1 MKNLHTVI
9 ASVGVACVLGLL
21 QACGGGGSAGLPAIS
36 VGSPS
41 PLPSSA
47 IESGGANIDHA
58 GLINYY
64 AGTYGASDDLTSNK
78 DFVLFVAGDDGPL
91 NVSGNEA
98 RYVIVRGMIGGESG
112 PAIVDYTLLSG
123 VVTVSYNSP
132 REKISVGTTVT
143 LAAYNHIGTY
153 PANITNSRVGT
164 KVTFVVM
171 TNGVSVVGATV
182 PLVVSSGYSYN
193 AYSSNDLSAAI
204 SINASTTVTSI
215 ATRINHFI
223 SAQYVALL
231 YQNGAND
238 NVNQWDAFRSA
249 FLFGALT
256 PTQNLPTSG
265 TVGYAIDH
273 ALGSYRDGG
282 DGSKSRVLVGSGFL
296 SANFSGQ
303 LHSNTRTY
311 KLVSLNLD
319 MNDHLGN
326 DFVNITASAL
336 RLQDGETGNSLNQFY
351 DSGNQPSVIDMDYA
365 TGTGLTDIVNGNAS
379 SGVNFSGSFYGPNA
393 EEVGGGL
400 CAPCGNGDIGS
411 PDGNTTTNDFLS
423 IGFIGKKQ

>member
-1 MKNLHTVI
+1 MKNLHKITAV
-9 ASVGVACVLGLL
+9 VGFVLALGLL
-21 QACGGGGSAGLPAIS
+21 QACGGGGGSAAVTLTSTLPAIS
-36 VGSPS
+36 VGSQS

-47 IESGGANIDHA
+47 IETGGASIDHA
-58 GLINYY
+58 GLLNYY
-64 AGTYGASDDLTSNK
+64 AGTYGASDDLTSER
-78 DFVLFVAGDDGPL
+78 DFVLFVAGDDGPR
-91 NVSGNEA
+91 NVSGNQA
-98 RYVIVRGMIGGESG
+98 RYAIVRGMIGGESG

-143 LAAYNHIGTY
+143 LAAYNHTGTY

-193 AYSSNDLSAAI
+193 AYSNNDLSAATI

-215 ATRINHFI
+215 ATHINHFI

-238 NVNQWDAFRSA
+238 NVNYFYAFSYA
-249 FLFGALT
+249 YHFGALT
-256 PTQNLPTSG
+256 PTGNLPTSG
-265 TVGYAIDH
+265 TVGYAIAH

-282 DGSKSRVLVGSGFL
+282 DGSKSRILAGSGAL
-296 SANFSGQ
+296 SADFGSQ
-303 LHSNTRTY
+303 
-311 KLVSLNLD
+311 LVSLNLD
-319 MNDHLGN
+319 MDDHLGN

-336 RLQDGETGNSLNQFY
+336 RLQDSNTGNALNQFY
-351 DSGNQPSVIDMDYA
+351 VSGNQPSVINMDYA
-365 TGTGLTDIVNGNAS
+365 SGTGLTDIVNGNAS
-379 SGVNFSGSFYGPNA
+379 SGVAIRGSFYGPNA

-400 CAPCGNGDIGS
+400 CAPCGGGPG
-411 PDGNTTTNDFLS
+411 PDTTTTDEFLS
-423 IGFIGKKQ
+423 IGFIGKQP